1 MFKETEQ
8 NFLFDLIL
16 DNYPKD
22 KKTWHLLYS
31 AYNKIAGNF
40 KNNSFSKEE
49 AQAMVD
55 LLHTQFCTGK
65 YDDHIDMIDQLGT
78 YFELL
83 LEEVVA

>member
-40 KNNSFSKEE
+40 KDNSFTKEE
-49 AQAMVD
+49 AEAMVN
-55 LLHTQFCTGK
+55 LLYSQLHTGK
-65 YDDHIDMIDQLGT
+65 YDNQEDMIDQLGT

-83 LEEVVA
+83 LVEVVA

>member
-1 MFKETEQ
+1 MFKETEKT
-8 NFLFDLIL
+8 FLYDLIL
-16 DNYPKD
+16 DNFRTD
-22 KKTWHLLYS
+22 KKTQHLLYS

-40 KNNSFSKEE
+40 KDNSFTKEE

-65 YDDHIDMIDQLGT
+65 YNDYIDMIDQLGT

>member
-40 KNNSFSKEE
+40 KDNTFTDEE
-49 AQAMVD
+49 AQAMVNLLQLEIINGNEID
-55 LLHTQFCTGK
+55 LVK
-65 YDDHIDMIDQLGT
+65 QLQVW
-78 YFELL
+78 FNCQIR
-83 LEEVVA
+83 EVV